1 MCICICM
8 YMYVY
13 IYIHIYT
20 YIYISFLHLSIPLLV
35 ISIYIYMLFN
45 VIPCSFRNVPALP
58 AAYISGLRRCCAG
71 QSASTPK
78 KMRGARGQMVDLERE
93 NGWLI

>member
-1 MCICICM
+1 M

-13 IYIHIYT
+13 VCIYIYT
-20 YIYISFLHLSIPLLV
+20 YIYIYIYIYI
-35 ISIYIYMLFN
+35 ISASVHTSPSYINIYIYMLFN